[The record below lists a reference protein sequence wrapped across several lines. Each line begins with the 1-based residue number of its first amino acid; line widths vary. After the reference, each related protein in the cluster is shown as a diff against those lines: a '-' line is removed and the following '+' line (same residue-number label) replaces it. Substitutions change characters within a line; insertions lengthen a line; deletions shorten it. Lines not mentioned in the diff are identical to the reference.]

1 MLLHL
6 MACRCEYNLNVSTW
20 HNFLWYLRPYNST
33 ITYIL
38 VFFMYI
44 CWSVTIKGLFFC
56 VKFHTWIEIIKAVAS
71 QPLMKTASR
80 TAAQQCTHWN
90 HLIDHIFTP
99 GSEFNSKLSCSGR
112 HKKHSKEFRS
122 LQCGIKNR

>member
-90 HLIDHIFTP
+90 HLITFLP
-99 GSEFNSKLSCSGR
+99 RALNSTANSLVQGGTKSIQKNSG
-112 HKKHSKEFRS
+112 HFSVE
-122 LQCGIKNR
+122 